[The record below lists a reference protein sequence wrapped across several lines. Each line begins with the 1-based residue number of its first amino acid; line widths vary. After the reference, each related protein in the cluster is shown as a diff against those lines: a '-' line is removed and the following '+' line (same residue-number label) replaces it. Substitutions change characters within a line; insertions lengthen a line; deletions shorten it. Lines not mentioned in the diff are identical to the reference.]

1 MMIASEAKA
10 AAVSHLLLGSCYS
23 EEIATGSGTDGMVI
37 ASAMEGEL
45 TLTDASGHSKLG
57 ELIGRAVRMAVKHA
71 LMKQTAACGPRQF
84 QVLVRTGRY
93 GITRELCGIFIQS
106 MRFFFMHTIL
116 VLRKLLSWKEYFY
129 RETETAIWF
138 YVCLFIFI

>member
-1 MMIASEAKA
+1 
-10 AAVSHLLLGSCYS
+10 
-23 EEIATGSGTDGMVI
+23 MVI

-71 LMKQTAACGPRQF
+71 LMKQTAACGRDSF
-84 QVLVRTGRY
+84 RFLFVLADMESP
-93 GITRELCGIFIQS
+93 RELCGIFIQS